1 MHRELNDSPLE
12 PFFFLDF
19 LLTVMLPL
27 TIYALVV
34 MLTLSNGR
42 PETILSPK
50 DFEDLIDK
58 HMGMDCANYYQNQI
72 EQLSEL
78 IRDLDSYVDD
88 KDVHSTVK
96 EVLKEHGY

>member
-1 MHRELNDSPLE
+1 MPQ
-12 PFFFLDF
+12 
-19 LLTVMLPL
+19 
-27 TIYALVV
+27 

-72 EQLSEL
+72 EQLSERFETL
-78 IRDLDSYVDD
+78 
-88 KDVHSTVK
+88 TVMWTIK
-96 EVLKEHGY
+96 TFTRPSRRC